1 MSFFKNFVI
10 SIGKVAKS
18 FSNTVYDDT
27 AVRNRSKN
35 IIGFYGAA
43 ENSGTT
49 TLVANIAEY
58 LSGSHSPTVI
68 VDFNLDAPSGYRYIV
83 DEEVPENKSLVN
95 KFKNPSLSP
104 SEIVVGDVNKL
115 GIVSMTGY
123 EHPADYCS
131 VSLSVI
137 DDLLRVLSTHYKY
150 VLVDLGTSLNSNP
163 TIQGILTCDKVYSIV
178 RPVTAQISKLL
189 ATKEHIENLGHLN
202 KIKDVVQTL
211 CLNDEYSFKDFEETG
226 LNLIGNVALDFD
238 LKVAADNCKI
248 VTQIGK
254 SKAAS
259 NYLKLIKSMGED
271 IKKMVEQSASPTIN
285 DVLVGGD
292 RTVMES
298 EGETK

>member
-1 MSFFKNFVI
+1 MSFFKNIVS

-18 FSNTVYDDT
+18 FSNPIVDAT

-43 ENSGTT
+43 ENSGVT

-58 LSGSHSPTVI
+58 LSGHNSPTVI
-68 VDFNLDAPSGYRYIV
+68 VDFNLDAPSGYRYIL

-163 TIQGILTCDKVYSIV
+163 TVQGILTCDKVYSIV

-202 KIKDVVQTL
+202 KIKDVIQTL

-259 NYLKLIKSMGED
+259 NYLKLVKSIGED
-271 IKKMVEQSASPTIN
+271 IKKMVEQSASATIN
-285 DVLVGGD
+285 DVIAGSDAV
-292 RTVMES
+292 RAEMES
-298 EGETK
+298 EL